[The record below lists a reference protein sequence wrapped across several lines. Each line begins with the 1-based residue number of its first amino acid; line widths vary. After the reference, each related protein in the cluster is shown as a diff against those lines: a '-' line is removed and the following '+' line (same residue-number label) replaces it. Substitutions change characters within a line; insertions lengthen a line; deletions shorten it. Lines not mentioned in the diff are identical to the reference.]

1 MTSKVLKGED
11 YTCDTCKNEAHTA
24 TPGAP
29 IPRNY
34 WIAVSETRWS
44 KAYFTTITEDY
55 HFCSDACY
63 ATWKADGKEPQ
74 PERELPLHEAA
85 RVLGRRAGQKND
97 VQGTASAFLCAAEET
112 SHAYVGYLRILQL
125 VVDDIVRRLVNGKW

>member
-63 ATWKADGKEPQ
+63 AAWKANGKEPRSEQ
-74 PERELPLHEAA
+74 SLAEAA
-85 RVLGRRAGQKND
+85 RALGQKAGND
-97 VQGTASAFLCAAEET
+97 YHWAVLELLKAAEET
-112 SHAYVGYLRILQL
+112 TSEDHETTLGGIIIAIA
-125 VVDDIVRRLVNGKW
+125 RRLRRGDWR